1 MKYAPLFHT
10 LHTTLPKKPVQFSSA
25 LRQGVFPPFT
35 PGYGTKTSVS
45 SGPLE
50 VILFTRLCCLC
61 VTKALREAGQA
72 PEAKRPAAPLPH
84 PWPHATLR
92 PRKHTRS
99 AATTVVRTYAVRLS
113 NHTRTHSMGSKSG
126 LLLEWMACKSGGVI
140 PPGHPPSSKTKRHYA
155 NRQAPQQPRPH
166 KQKAQT
172 QHATAMQ
179 AKEFSQLHTTAKR
192 ARSTP
197 HPTDA
202 TQTGKG
208 HPCKHVSKTHQSS
221 TALK

>member
-1 MKYAPLFHT
+1 MPLYFT
-10 LHTTLPKKPVQFSSA
+10 RSTQRCPKSLSNFLAHSARASSRHSRPATRLKPLSA
-25 LRQGVFPPFT
+25 QVLF
-35 PGYGTKTSVS
+35 
-45 SGPLE
+45 E
-50 VILFTRLCCLC
+50 VILFTRRCCLC

-72 PEAKRPAAPLPH
+72 PETKRPAAPLPH